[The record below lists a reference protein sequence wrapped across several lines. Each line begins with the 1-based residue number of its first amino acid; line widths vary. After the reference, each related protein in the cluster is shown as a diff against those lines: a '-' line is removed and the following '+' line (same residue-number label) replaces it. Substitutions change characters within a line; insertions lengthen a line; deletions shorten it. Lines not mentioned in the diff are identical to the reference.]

1 MMRRFV
7 VGALVCSATLISG
20 PWMLSAE
27 DTATTAAVKQEDKP
41 KTEDKKV
48 EDKKPEEKEKKSED
62 KKSDEK
68 KTTETTKTEKT
79 KPALHWGHI
88 EIKGSY
94 PEATALPGLFGELS
108 ESLSDCLAR
117 FDKAATDETLQGLI
131 LRIESPSIGWAK
143 LNEIRTAIA
152 KVRKAGKKVLAY
164 IDDGASMD
172 YLIAVAC
179 DEVIMPEPGSLMFLG
194 LRAEV
199 SFYKNL
205 FDKLDVKAEM
215 LRVGEYKSAA
225 EPYSRTEMSKEF
237 REEMESVLDSYFSQM
252 KQIVAEARKQT
263 PEKVEEAIN
272 AGPFTSAKAKE
283 LGLIDRIAYPDE
295 LESLAKGGPD
305 SKVKIT
311 KKYGK
316 KKLDTDFSGFTGM
329 VKFMD
334 LLMGI
339 EQPKRKTTTSKLAI
353 INAVGPIMTGTS
365 KSDTFSGE
373 STIGSETMIK
383 AIRQANEDTTVKAI
397 VMRVDSPGGSALASD
412 LMWREL
418 ELVQKPFVISMGDVA
433 ASGGYYIAMGADK
446 IFAEPGTITGS
457 IGVVGGKLATQG
469 LFDKIG
475 INTSIIT
482 RGKNAGVMSM
492 TTPFTETERAAM
504 QEMMNDIYK
513 QFTKKAASGRKMDHE
528 KLEKLARG
536 RIYTGLQA
544 KELGLIDEIG
554 TLADAIA
561 AAKKLAGLKPDDKLE
576 KLELPKPTSPFE
588 SLFGPIDAQAQMQ
601 AAQSQWLRTTL
612 SEISPELHQHV
623 SAMGIFTRLAKEPRL
638 VLMPFRISVK

>member
-1 MMRRFV
+1 MMRWFV
-7 VGALVCSATLISG
+7 VGTLACATLTLGNS
-20 PWMLSAE
+20 L
-27 DTATTAAVKQEDKP
+27 AVKAQDK
-41 KTEDKKV
+41 E
-48 EDKKPEEKEKKSED
+48 KPAATADAKKSED
-62 KKSDEK
+62 KKTETK
-68 KTTETTKTEKT
+68 KTEEKPKTEKSDAT
-79 KPALHWGHI
+79 TWGHI
-88 EIKGSY
+88 EIKGAY
-94 PEATALPGLFGELS
+94 PEHTALPGLFGELS

-117 FDKAATDETLQGLI
+117 FDKAATDDALQGLI
-131 LRIESPSIGWAK
+131 LRIENPSIGWAK
-143 LNEIRTAIA
+143 LNEIRSAIA
-152 KVRKAGKKVLAY
+152 KVRKAGKKVYAY
-164 IDDGASMD
+164 VDDAASMD

-179 DEVIMPEPGSLMFLG
+179 DEVVMPEPGVLMFLG

-237 REEMESVLDSYFSQM
+237 REEMEAVLDSYFSQM
-252 KQIVAEARKQT
+252 KSIVSEARKL
-263 PEKVEEAIN
+263 PLEKVADAIDN
-272 AGPFTSAKAKE
+272 GPFTAAKAKE
-283 LGLIDRIAYPDE
+283 LGLIDRLAYPDE
-295 LESLAKGGPD
+295 LENLVKGGPD

-329 VKFMD
+329 VKMMD

-339 EQPKRKTTTSKLAI
+339 EQPKRKTTNAKLAI
-353 INAVGPIMTGTS
+353 INAVGPIMTGAS
-365 KSDTFSGE
+365 SSDPFTGE
-373 STIGSETMIK
+373 GTIGSETLSK
-383 AIRQANEDTTVKAI
+383 AIRQANEDTSVKAI

-412 LMWREL
+412 LIWREL

-433 ASGGYYIAMGADK
+433 ASGGYYIAMNADK
-446 IFAEPGTITGS
+446 IYAEPGTITGS

-492 TTPFTETERAAM
+492 TTPFSDSERAAM
-504 QEMMNDIYK
+504 QQMMNDIYK
-513 QFTKKAASGRKMDHE
+513 QFTMKAAKGRKME
-528 KLEKLARG
+528 YETLEKLARG

-544 KELGLIDEIG
+544 KELGLIDEVG

-561 AAKKLAGLKPDDKLE
+561 EAKKLAGLKPDEKLE

-588 SLFGPIDAQAQMQ
+588 SLFGPLDLNARMQ
-601 AAQSQWLRTTL
+601 AAQAQSLHKML
-612 SEISPELHQHV
+612 GDISPELQQHL
-623 SAMGIFTRLAKEPRL
+623 SALGAFTRLAKEPRL
-638 VLMPFRISVK
+638 TVMPFQIRVK

>member
-7 VGALVCSATLISG
+7 VGALVCATLSG
-20 PWMLSAE
+20 PLMLNAQE
-27 DTATTAAVKQEDKP
+27 KAAAPAAVKKEDKPKTDSKSTTDEKP
-41 KTEDKKV
+41 KTEDKTPG
-48 EDKKPEEKEKKSED
+48 DKKAEEK
-62 KKSDEK
+62 
-68 KTTETTKTEKT
+68 
-79 KPALHWGHI
+79 KPAETAKTDKPKTLNWGHI

-94 PEATALPGLFGELS
+94 PEHTALPGLFGELS

-131 LRIESPSIGWAK
+131 LRIESPHVGWAK

-152 KVRKAGKKVLAY
+152 KVRKAGKKVYAY
-164 IDDGASMD
+164 VDDCASMD

-179 DEVIMPEPGSLMFLG
+179 DEVVMPEPGSLMFLG

-205 FDKLDVKAEM
+205 FDKLDVKADM

-225 EPYSRTEMSKEF
+225 EPYSRTEMSKQF

-263 PEKVEEAIN
+263 PEKISEAID

-295 LESLAKGGPD
+295 LESLVKGGPD

-339 EQPKRKTTTSKLAI
+339 EQPKRKTTSSKLAI
-353 INAVGPIMTGTS
+353 INAVGPIMTGAS

-373 STIGSETMIK
+373 SSIGSETMIK

-418 ELVQKPFVISMGDVA
+418 ELVKKPFVISMGDVA

-492 TTPFTETERAAM
+492 TTPFSDSEREAM
-504 QEMMNDIYK
+504 QGLMNDIYK
-513 QFTKKAASGRKMDHE
+513 QFTTKAATGRKMDHE

-561 AAKKLAGLKPDDKLE
+561 EAKKLAGLKADEKLE
-576 KLELPKPTSPFE
+576 KLELPKPVSPFE
-588 SLFGPIDAQAQMQ
+588 SLFGPIDANARMQ

-612 SEISPELHQHV
+612 NEISPDLQQHLG
-623 SAMGIFTRLAKEPRL
+623 AMEIFTRLAKEPRL

>member
-7 VGALVCSATLISG
+7 VGALVCGATLMSG
-20 PWMLSAE
+20 SGMLSAE
-27 DTATTAAVKQEDKP
+27 DKAAATATVKQEDKP
-41 KTEDKKV
+41 KSEEKKGD
-48 EDKKPEEKEKKSED
+48 EKKPEEKKSED
-62 KKSDEK
+62 KKS
-68 KTTETTKTEKT
+68 EKT
-79 KPALHWGHI
+79 KTALHWGHI

-117 FDKAATDETLQGLI
+117 FDKAATDDTLQGLI
-131 LRIESPSIGWAK
+131 LRIESPHIGWAK

-164 IDDGASMD
+164 VDDAASMD

-179 DEVIMPEPGSLMFLG
+179 DEVVMPEPGSLMFLG

-237 REEMESVLDSYFSQM
+237 REEMEAVLDSYFSQM

-339 EQPKRKTTTSKLAI
+339 EQPKRKTTNSKLAI

-373 STIGSETMIK
+373 SSIGSETMIK
-383 AIRQANEDTTVKAI
+383 AIRQANEDSTVKAI

-492 TTPFTETERAAM
+492 TTPFSETERAAM

-544 KELGLIDEIG
+544 KELGLIDEVG

-561 AAKKLAGLKPDDKLE
+561 EAKKLAGLKPEDKLE
-576 KLELPKPTSPFE
+576 KLELPKPVSPFE

-601 AAQSQWLRTTL
+601 AAQSQWLRSTL
-612 SEISPELHQHV
+612 SEISPELAHHV
-623 SAMGIFTRLAKEPRL
+623 GAMSIFTRLAKEPRL

>member
-7 VGALVCSATLISG
+7 VGALVCATLGI
-20 PWMLSAE
+20 PLALRAQ
-27 DTATTAAVKQEDKP
+27 DKDKPTATAEAK
-41 KTEDKKV
+41 KTD
-48 EDKKPEEKEKKSED
+48 D
-62 KKSDEK
+62 KKSDDKKTEEK
-68 KTTETTKTEKT
+68 KTEEKS
-79 KPALHWGHI
+79 KSAAAAWGHI
-88 EIKGSY
+88 EIKGAY

-117 FDKAATDETLQGLI
+117 FDKAATDDTLQGLI
-131 LRIESPSIGWAK
+131 LRIESPQIGWAK
-143 LNEIRTAIA
+143 LNEIRNAIA
-152 KVRKAGKKVLAY
+152 KVRKAGKKVYAY
-164 IDDGASMD
+164 VDDASTMD

-179 DEVIMPEPGSLMFLG
+179 DEVVMPEPGVLMFLG

-205 FDKLDVKAEM
+205 FDKLDLKAEM

-237 REEMESVLDSYFSQM
+237 REEMEAVLDSYFSQM
-252 KQIVAEARKQT
+252 KQIVAEARKLT
-263 PEKVEEAIN
+263 VDKVAEAID

-283 LGLIDRIAYPDE
+283 LGLIDRLAYPDE
-295 LESLAKGGPD
+295 LENLVKGGPD

-329 VKFMD
+329 VKMMD

-339 EQPKRKTTTSKLAI
+339 EQPKRKSTAAKLAV
-353 INAVGPIMTGTS
+353 INAVGPIMTGAS
-365 KSDTFSGE
+365 SSDPFTGE
-373 STIGSETMIK
+373 GTIGSETLSK
-383 AIRQANEDTTVKAI
+383 AIRQANEDATVKAI

-412 LMWREL
+412 LIWREL

-433 ASGGYYIAMGADK
+433 ASGGYYIAMNADK

-482 RGKNAGVMSM
+482 RGKNAGVMSI
-492 TTPFTETERAAM
+492 TTPFSETERAAM
-504 QEMMNDIYK
+504 QQMMNDIYK
-513 QFTKKAASGRKMDHE
+513 QFTTKAATGRKMEYE

-544 KELGLIDEIG
+544 RELGLIDEVG
-554 TLADAIA
+554 TLGDAIA
-561 AAKKLAGLKPDDKLE
+561 EAKKLAGLKPDEKLE

-588 SLFGPIDAQAQMQ
+588 SLFGPLDTSARLQ
-601 AAQSQWLRTTL
+601 AAQTQGLYKAL
-612 SEISPELHQHV
+612 GEISPELQQHL
-623 SAMGIFTRLAKEPRL
+623 SALGAFTRLAKEPRL
-638 VLMPFRISVK
+638 TVMPFQIKVK

>member
-7 VGALVCSATLISG
+7 VGVLVCATLGI
-20 PWMLSAE
+20 PLALRAQ
-27 DTATTAAVKQEDKP
+27 DKDKPTATAEAQ
-41 KTEDKKV
+41 KTDDKKA
-48 EDKKPEEKEKKSED
+48 
-62 KKSDEK
+62 DEK
-68 KTTETTKTEKT
+68 KTDEKSKAT
-79 KPALHWGHI
+79 AAAWGHI
-88 EIKGSY
+88 EIKGAY
-94 PEATALPGLFGELS
+94 PEHTALPGLFGELS
-108 ESLSDCLAR
+108 ESLSDCLTR
-117 FDKAATDETLQGLI
+117 FDKAATDDTLQGLI
-131 LRIESPSIGWAK
+131 LRIEGPQIGWAK

-152 KVRKAGKKVLAY
+152 KVRKAGKKVYAY
-164 IDDGASMD
+164 LDDGATKD

-179 DEVIMPEPGSLMFLG
+179 DEVVMPEPGSLMFLG

-237 REEMESVLDSYFSQM
+237 REEMEAILDSYFAQM
-252 KQIVAEARKQT
+252 KEIVADARKLSV
-263 PEKVEEAIN
+263 EKVEAAID
-272 AGPFTSAKAKE
+272 AGPFTAVKAKE
-283 LGLIDRIAYPDE
+283 LGLIDRLAYPDE
-295 LESLAKGGPD
+295 LENLVKGGPD

-329 VKFMD
+329 VKMMD
-334 LLMGI
+334 MLMGI
-339 EQPKRKTTTSKLAI
+339 EQPKRKTTNPKLAI
-353 INAVGPIMTGTS
+353 INAVGPIMTGAS
-365 KSDTFSGE
+365 SSDPFTGE
-373 STIGSETMIK
+373 GTIGSETLSK
-383 AIRQANEDTTVKAI
+383 AIRQANEDATVKAI

-412 LMWREL
+412 LIWREL

-433 ASGGYYIAMGADK
+433 ASGGYYIAMNADK
-446 IFAEPGTITGS
+446 IYAEPGTITGS

-482 RGKNAGVMSM
+482 RGKNAGVMSI
-492 TTPFTETERAAM
+492 TTPFSETERAAM
-504 QEMMNDIYK
+504 QQMMNDIYK
-513 QFTKKAASGRKMDHE
+513 QFTTKAATGRKMEYE

-544 KELGLIDEIG
+544 KELGLIDEVG
-554 TLADAIA
+554 TLGDAIA
-561 AAKKLAGLKPDDKLE
+561 EAKKLAGLKPDEKLE

-588 SLFGPIDAQAQMQ
+588 SLFGPLDATASLQ
-601 AAQSQWLRTTL
+601 AAQTQGLFKAL
-612 SEISPELHQHV
+612 GEISPELQQHL
-623 SAMGIFTRLAKEPRL
+623 SALSAFTRLAKEPRL
-638 VLMPFRISVK
+638 TLMPFQILVK